1 ARTRLRFGEWLRRK
15 GRRALAREQLHAAL
29 SVFDRLQAEPWVAQ
43 AREELRATG
52 ESVGS
57 SPVATGQLTP
67 QELRVGMAVAE
78 GITNR
83 EAAEQLFV
91 SVKTVEYHLGS
102 IFRKLG
108 LTSRAQLARHPLFTA
123 SPKSPM

>member
-1 ARTRLRFGEWLRRK
+1 LRFGEWLRRK
-15 GRRALAREQLHAAL
+15 GRRALARDQLHAAL
-29 SVFDRLQAEPWVAQ
+29 YVFERLQAEPWVAN

-57 SPVATGQLTP
+57 RDVAAGALTP

-108 LTSRAQLARHPLFTA
+108 LSSRAQLARHHLFAETA
-123 SPKSPM
+123 RPKGT